1 MAATPAAVPKNS
13 RLSAE
18 PESAGAP
25 TALVNAYIGRDEE
38 QQRNAHWISE
48 RLAQIDTEVAAL
60 LHEQSKLRARASA
73 MESEQQARARGGAFD
88 SALREQIIAQAQT
101 LGFPQPYDYQ
111 VDGVSSVLSG
121 THTAV
126 IWPAGGGKGLLTALT
141 AAMLPGKAIIV
152 IVPLVALAS
161 QLCDDVN
168 GMWATEHEV
177 DGGSRRVVAKVLGGS
192 SDKDYNERL
201 LLARPPDDL
210 EARRAATL
218 PRMRGAPPPDP
229 ELCEQLMPG
238 SELAKLAHVLQQE
251 PPDGRPNAPL
261 VVFMSPEKLA
271 LSLQV
276 HAFLRRLHDL
286 DLLGPC
292 IIDELHCIV
301 EQGYD
306 FRPHYLLIGLFVSA
320 LGVI

>member
-229 ELCEQLMPG
+229 ELCEAQSSRLPQSKRQLRV
-238 SELAKLAHVLQQE
+238 EKAKA
-251 PPDGRPNAPL
+251 R
-261 VVFMSPEKLA
+261 S
-271 LSLQV
+271 
-276 HAFLRRLHDL
+276 
-286 DLLGPC
+286 
-292 IIDELHCIV
+292 
-301 EQGYD
+301 
-306 FRPHYLLIGLFVSA
+306 
-320 LGVI
+320 